1 MRIQNS
7 EIEEFATFILSLKLK
22 GSENRMRSRLVKK
35 LQDHLKVIQEEHKE
49 LLNEYCTK
57 DENGNFNTITKDGKT
72 YYDIDDVKGF
82 QIEFEILMKDNLLSL
97 MIMQINK
104 C

>member
-49 LLNEYCTK
+49 LLDEYCKK
-57 DENGNFNTITKDGKT
+57 DEKGNFNHNYERWK
-72 YYDIDDVKGF
+72 
-82 QIEFEILMKDNLLSL
+82 NLL
-97 MIMQINK
+97 
-104 C
+104 